1 VLGRGLS
8 RSAVDDVRYIVG
20 IYDKDAGPDNQR
32 LYLNGARVAQMSD
45 TLPIENQRSC
55 LRHRTAVSG
64 IADPF
69 IGHIEEFCIARVQ
82 RSDGWIATTW
92 NKHERAP
99 RVRSSRGRGA
109 GRRRGAC
116 LPAVA
121 WSSA

>member
-1 VLGRGLS
+1 VPRRDLTRN
-8 RSAVDDVRYIVG
+8 AVDDVRYIVG

-32 LYLNGARVAQMSD
+32 L
-45 TLPIENQRSC
+45 
-55 LRHRTAVSG
+55 TAVSG

-69 IGHIEEFCIARVQ
+69 IGHIDEFRIARVQ

-92 NKHERAP
+92 NKHERPP